1 MSKSQY
7 DKAFEKTVNAM
18 TVDELKDSSGI
29 NYHLGLIVKHYG
41 IEAQIDKA
49 IEELNELRE
58 VLEGIKQGGTDIEH
72 LAEEIVDVNL
82 MLKQLRI
89 MFHIPVNIL
98 EELRNYKVTRT
109 LWRIERESVDGE
121 PPNKSD

>member
-1 MSKSQY
+1 MGTNY
-7 DKAFEKTVNAM
+7 DESFEKTANTM
-18 TVDELKDSSGI
+18 TVDELKDASGI
-29 NYHLGLIVKHYG
+29 NYHLGFIAKHYG
-41 IEAQIDKA
+41 TEAQIDKA

-58 VLEGIKQGGTDIEH
+58 VLEGIKQGDIDMEH

-98 EELRNYKVTRT
+98 TELRSYKVTRT
-109 LWRIERESVDGE
+109 LWRIERERVDSE
-121 PPNKSD
+121 PPDESD

>member
-1 MSKSQY
+1 MSNSQ
-7 DKAFEKTVNAM
+7 
-18 TVDELKDSSGI
+18 I

-41 IEAQIDKA
+41 IEPQIDKA

-58 VLEGIKQGGTDIEH
+58 VLEGIKQGDTDIEH
-72 LAEEIVDVNL
+72 LAEEMVDVNL

-89 MFHIPVNIL
+89 MFHIPVSIL

-121 PPNKSD
+121 PSNKSD